1 VFAYVKIVK
10 RASIQAYA
18 VTKLTFIGNSVTID
32 VAFILVRKITDASDN
47 TDVVFVYLVFYSC
60 ATIMVGE

>member
-1 VFAYVKIVK
+1 
-10 RASIQAYA
+10 